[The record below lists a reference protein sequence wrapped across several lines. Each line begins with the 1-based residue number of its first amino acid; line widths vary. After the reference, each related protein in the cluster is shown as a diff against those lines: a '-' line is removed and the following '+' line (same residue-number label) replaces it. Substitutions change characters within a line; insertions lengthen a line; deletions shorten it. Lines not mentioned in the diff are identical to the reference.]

1 MAKILLAHKCLK
13 FERHNFVAEEK
24 KKIKVTKQVVAKLR
38 LKRRSSLPVPGEWS
52 AQAGM
57 SSSQPRQQLCSSFP
71 DCAALSCLHSTKAS
85 GAAEAR
91 YRVG

>member
-38 LKRRSSLPVPGEWS
+38 LKRRSSLPLPGEWS
-52 AQAGM
+52 AKDGM

-71 DCAALSCLHSTKAS
+71 DCAALSSLQSTNAS

-91 YRVG
+91 YRG